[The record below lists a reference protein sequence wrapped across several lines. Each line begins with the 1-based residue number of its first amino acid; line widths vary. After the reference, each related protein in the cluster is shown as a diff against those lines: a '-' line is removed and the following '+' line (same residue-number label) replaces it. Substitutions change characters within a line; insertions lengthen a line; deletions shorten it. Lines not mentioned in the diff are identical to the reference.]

1 VTGLSQLDV
10 GISFVGGVGI
20 VVIATMLDRVTRALA
35 RQDRESPWRIFS
47 RGKRPEPGA
56 TEAKAG

>member
-1 VTGLSQLDV
+1 
-10 GISFVGGVGI
+10 
-20 VVIATMLDRVTRALA
+20 MLDRITRALA